1 MSMTN
6 ISKLFKSPFAKIGFF
21 AIPLVICMVAMNVFF
36 PKESPENYSSF
47 IVAFEFVKTPEN
59 VTTLFSL
66 LEPTEDAIEESLS
79 IDEKIAGLNIG
90 NYIDF
95 FFMVI
100 YSFFLF
106 LFFKKAAPHYDLK
119 WLKLGMPLAVL
130 ALLSDMGENIFLI
143 KIANA
148 YPSIVEMSNNLSVL
162 PFFVWT
168 KWIALA
174 FACALGSIAF
184 LLGKKLITKLLAFV
198 LIIPIILGTMA
209 LLTQADLMIDG
220 FAMSIFISI
229 GILVL
234 SCFWLE

>member
-1 MSMTN
+1 MSN
-6 ISKLFKSPFAKIGFF
+6 ISNLFKSPFANIGLF
-21 AIPLVICMVAMNVFF
+21 AIPLVICIVAMNVFF
-36 PKESPENYSSF
+36 PKESPDNYSSF
-47 IVAFEFVKTPEN
+47 ITAFEFVKTPEN

-66 LEPTEDAIEESLS
+66 LEPTEDATADSLS
-79 IDEKIAGLNIG
+79 VAEKIAGLNIG

-100 YSFFLF
+100 YTLFLF
-106 LFFKKAAPHYDLK
+106 LFFKKAAPHYNLK
-119 WLKLGMPLAVL
+119 WLKFGMPLAIL
-130 ALLSDMGENIFLI
+130 ALLSDIGENVFLI

-148 YPSIVEMSNNLSVL
+148 YPSTVEMSDNLSVL

-168 KWIALA
+168 KWLALA
-174 FACALGSIAF
+174 IVCALGAIAF

-198 LIIPIILGTMA
+198 LIIPIILGIMA
-209 LLTQADLMIDG
+209 LLTQSDLMIDG
-220 FAMSIFISI
+220 FTVSIFVSI